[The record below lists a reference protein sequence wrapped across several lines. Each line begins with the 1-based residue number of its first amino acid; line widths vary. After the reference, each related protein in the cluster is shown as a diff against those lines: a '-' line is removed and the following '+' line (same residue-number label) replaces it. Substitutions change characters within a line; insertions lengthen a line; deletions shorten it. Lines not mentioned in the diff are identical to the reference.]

1 MVDQREEV
9 PTSSCDI
16 DLFRIVR
23 AKNLNEDSHDSSII
37 LDHTNGLSSRG
48 FPIIDLVKRSSS
60 LSTTETIDSKDY
72 DTINSHYCYLER
84 EKYDGE
90 EDDIILRAR
99 REPVEIQKVRRKI
112 RSKKDYEMN
121 LFSDIVKHVKKRVV
135 GSCGNSLKSSKGET
149 IILLD

>member
-1 MVDQREEV
+1 MMVYQREEV
-9 PTSSCDI
+9 PTSNCDI

-37 LDHTNGLSSRG
+37 LDHTNGLSPRG
-48 FPIIDLVKRSSS
+48 FPIVYLVKRSSASS

-112 RSKKDYEMN
+112 RSKKDYGMN
-121 LFSDIVKHVKKRVV
+121 LFSDIVKHVKKRAV
-135 GSCGNSLKSSKGET
+135 GGCGLFEACN
-149 IILLD
+149 

>member
-1 MVDQREEV
+1 MMVYQREEV
-9 PTSSCDI
+9 PTSDCDI

-37 LDHTNGLSSRG
+37 LDHTNGLSPRG

-60 LSTTETIDSKDY
+60 LSTTGTIHSKDY

-135 GSCGNSLKSSKGET
+135 RSCGLFEVCN
-149 IILLD
+149 